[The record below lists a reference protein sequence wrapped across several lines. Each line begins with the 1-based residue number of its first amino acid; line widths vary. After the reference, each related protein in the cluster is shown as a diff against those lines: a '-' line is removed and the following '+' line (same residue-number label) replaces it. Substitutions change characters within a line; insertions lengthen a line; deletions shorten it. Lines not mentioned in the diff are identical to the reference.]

1 MRIINGIRCF
11 ARYVYEMGY
20 VKSDEFTVETGAGI
34 LVPKIIKENN
44 VIAMIQVD
52 MGEPILE
59 GDKIPVAGYGMNR
72 VVNEDIQV
80 EGQNFKMTCVSMGNP
95 HCVVFVEDAENFP
108 IFEIGHSFEIHEKF
122 PRKTNTEFVQVLDRQ
137 HLRMRVWAKLCNEE
151 DLFMIKSMTGFGAGD
166 AETADFKVHIEV
178 KAVNQRFLET
188 NYHMP
193 YSMNMFENQLT
204 KKIKEY
210 ASRGK
215 LDINIRFQDLR
226 DKAVTVKVD
235 KGLVAAYG
243 QALQEISSQLEL
255 SAPVTAAQIASYPDV
270 LKLNEENADLEA
282 AQPVLMQA
290 MEQALES
297 FVAMREAEGQNIQRD
312 LLARIGT
319 LENFVEELEKLAPEI
334 VAAYRQRLENLLRKY
349 LAKEDIEES
358 RIIQEVA
365 LFTDKVNYTEETVR
379 LRSHFDQFRQI
390 ITAGEPVG
398 RKLDFLIQEMNR
410 EINTVAS
417 KANSAGAAQFVVDVK
432 SEIEKIR
439 EQIQNIE

>member
-1 MRIINGIRCF
+1 
-11 ARYVYEMGY
+11 
-20 VKSDEFTVETGAGI
+20 
-34 LVPKIIKENN
+34 
-44 VIAMIQVD
+44 
-52 MGEPILE
+52 
-59 GDKIPVAGYGMNR
+59 
-72 VVNEDIQV
+72 
-80 EGQNFKMTCVSMGNP
+80 
-95 HCVVFVEDAENFP
+95 
-108 IFEIGHSFEIHEKF
+108 
-122 PRKTNTEFVQVLDRQ
+122 
-137 HLRMRVWAKLCNEE
+137 
-151 DLFMIKSMTGFGAGD
+151 MIKSMTGFGAGD

-290 MEQALES
+290 MGQALES

-312 LLARIGT
+312 LLARIDT
-319 LENFVEELEKLAPEI
+319 LENFVGELEKLAPEI
-334 VAAYRQRLENLLRKY
+334 VAAYRQRLENLLREY

>member
-1 MRIINGIRCF
+1 
-11 ARYVYEMGY
+11 
-20 VKSDEFTVETGAGI
+20 
-34 LVPKIIKENN
+34 
-44 VIAMIQVD
+44 
-52 MGEPILE
+52 
-59 GDKIPVAGYGMNR
+59 
-72 VVNEDIQV
+72 
-80 EGQNFKMTCVSMGNP
+80 
-95 HCVVFVEDAENFP
+95 
-108 IFEIGHSFEIHEKF
+108 
-122 PRKTNTEFVQVLDRQ
+122 
-137 HLRMRVWAKLCNEE
+137 
-151 DLFMIKSMTGFGAGD
+151 MIKSMTGFGAGD

-282 AQPVLMQA
+282 VQPVLMQA

-319 LENFVEELEKLAPEI
+319 LENFVGELEKLAPEI
-334 VAAYRQRLENLLRKY
+334 VAAYRQRLENLLREY

>member
-1 MRIINGIRCF
+1 
-11 ARYVYEMGY
+11 
-20 VKSDEFTVETGAGI
+20 
-34 LVPKIIKENN
+34 
-44 VIAMIQVD
+44 
-52 MGEPILE
+52 
-59 GDKIPVAGYGMNR
+59 
-72 VVNEDIQV
+72 
-80 EGQNFKMTCVSMGNP
+80 
-95 HCVVFVEDAENFP
+95 
-108 IFEIGHSFEIHEKF
+108 
-122 PRKTNTEFVQVLDRQ
+122 
-137 HLRMRVWAKLCNEE
+137 
-151 DLFMIKSMTGFGAGD
+151 MIKSMTGFGAGD

-282 AQPVLMQA
+282 VQPVLMQA

-312 LLARIGT
+312 LLDRIGT
-319 LENFVEELEKLAPEI
+319 LENFVGELEKLAPEI
-334 VAAYRQRLENLLRKY
+334 VAAYRQRLENLLREY

>member
-1 MRIINGIRCF
+1 
-11 ARYVYEMGY
+11 
-20 VKSDEFTVETGAGI
+20 
-34 LVPKIIKENN
+34 
-44 VIAMIQVD
+44 
-52 MGEPILE
+52 
-59 GDKIPVAGYGMNR
+59 
-72 VVNEDIQV
+72 
-80 EGQNFKMTCVSMGNP
+80 
-95 HCVVFVEDAENFP
+95 
-108 IFEIGHSFEIHEKF
+108 
-122 PRKTNTEFVQVLDRQ
+122 
-137 HLRMRVWAKLCNEE
+137 
-151 DLFMIKSMTGFGAGD
+151 MIKSMTGFGAGD

-312 LLARIGT
+312 LLARIYT
-319 LENFVEELEKLAPEI
+319 LENFVGELEKLAPEI
-334 VAAYRQRLENLLRKY
+334 VAAYRQRLENLLREY

>member
-1 MRIINGIRCF
+1 
-11 ARYVYEMGY
+11 
-20 VKSDEFTVETGAGI
+20 
-34 LVPKIIKENN
+34 
-44 VIAMIQVD
+44 
-52 MGEPILE
+52 
-59 GDKIPVAGYGMNR
+59 
-72 VVNEDIQV
+72 
-80 EGQNFKMTCVSMGNP
+80 
-95 HCVVFVEDAENFP
+95 
-108 IFEIGHSFEIHEKF
+108 
-122 PRKTNTEFVQVLDRQ
+122 
-137 HLRMRVWAKLCNEE
+137 
-151 DLFMIKSMTGFGAGD
+151 MIKSMTGFGAGD

-312 LLARIGT
+312 LLARIDT
-319 LENFVEELEKLAPEI
+319 LENFVGELEKLAPEI
-334 VAAYRQRLENLLRKY
+334 VATYRQRLENLLREY

>member
-1 MRIINGIRCF
+1 
-11 ARYVYEMGY
+11 
-20 VKSDEFTVETGAGI
+20 
-34 LVPKIIKENN
+34 
-44 VIAMIQVD
+44 
-52 MGEPILE
+52 
-59 GDKIPVAGYGMNR
+59 
-72 VVNEDIQV
+72 
-80 EGQNFKMTCVSMGNP
+80 
-95 HCVVFVEDAENFP
+95 
-108 IFEIGHSFEIHEKF
+108 
-122 PRKTNTEFVQVLDRQ
+122 
-137 HLRMRVWAKLCNEE
+137 
-151 DLFMIKSMTGFGAGD
+151 MIKSMTGFGAGD

-235 KGLVAAYG
+235 KGLVDAYG

-319 LENFVEELEKLAPEI
+319 LENFVGELEKLAPEI
-334 VAAYRQRLENLLRKY
+334 VAAYRQRLENLLREY

>member
-1 MRIINGIRCF
+1 
-11 ARYVYEMGY
+11 
-20 VKSDEFTVETGAGI
+20 
-34 LVPKIIKENN
+34 
-44 VIAMIQVD
+44 
-52 MGEPILE
+52 
-59 GDKIPVAGYGMNR
+59 
-72 VVNEDIQV
+72 
-80 EGQNFKMTCVSMGNP
+80 
-95 HCVVFVEDAENFP
+95 
-108 IFEIGHSFEIHEKF
+108 
-122 PRKTNTEFVQVLDRQ
+122 
-137 HLRMRVWAKLCNEE
+137 
-151 DLFMIKSMTGFGAGD
+151 MIKSMTGFGAGD
-166 AETADFKVHIEV
+166 AETADFQVHIEV

-204 KKIKEY
+204 KKTKEY

-226 DKAVTVKVD
+226 DKVVTVKVD

-319 LENFVEELEKLAPEI
+319 LENFVGELEKLAPEI
-334 VAAYRQRLENLLRKY
+334 VAAYRQRLENLLREY

>member
-1 MRIINGIRCF
+1 
-11 ARYVYEMGY
+11 
-20 VKSDEFTVETGAGI
+20 
-34 LVPKIIKENN
+34 
-44 VIAMIQVD
+44 
-52 MGEPILE
+52 
-59 GDKIPVAGYGMNR
+59 
-72 VVNEDIQV
+72 
-80 EGQNFKMTCVSMGNP
+80 
-95 HCVVFVEDAENFP
+95 
-108 IFEIGHSFEIHEKF
+108 
-122 PRKTNTEFVQVLDRQ
+122 
-137 HLRMRVWAKLCNEE
+137 
-151 DLFMIKSMTGFGAGD
+151 MIKSMTGFGAGD

-312 LLARIGT
+312 LLARIGI
-319 LENFVEELEKLAPEI
+319 LENFVGELEKLAPEI
-334 VAAYRQRLENLLRKY
+334 VAAYRQRLENLLREY

-379 LRSHFDQFRQI
+379 LRSHFNQFRQI

>member
-1 MRIINGIRCF
+1 
-11 ARYVYEMGY
+11 
-20 VKSDEFTVETGAGI
+20 
-34 LVPKIIKENN
+34 
-44 VIAMIQVD
+44 
-52 MGEPILE
+52 
-59 GDKIPVAGYGMNR
+59 
-72 VVNEDIQV
+72 
-80 EGQNFKMTCVSMGNP
+80 
-95 HCVVFVEDAENFP
+95 
-108 IFEIGHSFEIHEKF
+108 
-122 PRKTNTEFVQVLDRQ
+122 
-137 HLRMRVWAKLCNEE
+137 
-151 DLFMIKSMTGFGAGD
+151 MIKSMTGFGAGD

-319 LENFVEELEKLAPEI
+319 LENFVGELEKLAPEI
-334 VAAYRQRLENLLRKY
+334 VAAYRQRLENLLREY

-379 LRSHFDQFRQI
+379 LRSHFNQFRQI

>member
-1 MRIINGIRCF
+1 
-11 ARYVYEMGY
+11 
-20 VKSDEFTVETGAGI
+20 
-34 LVPKIIKENN
+34 
-44 VIAMIQVD
+44 
-52 MGEPILE
+52 
-59 GDKIPVAGYGMNR
+59 
-72 VVNEDIQV
+72 
-80 EGQNFKMTCVSMGNP
+80 
-95 HCVVFVEDAENFP
+95 
-108 IFEIGHSFEIHEKF
+108 
-122 PRKTNTEFVQVLDRQ
+122 
-137 HLRMRVWAKLCNEE
+137 
-151 DLFMIKSMTGFGAGD
+151 MIKSMTGFGAGD

-312 LLARIGT
+312 LLARIAT
-319 LENFVEELEKLAPEI
+319 LENFVGELEKLAPEI
-334 VAAYRQRLENLLRKY
+334 VAAYRQRLENLLREY

-379 LRSHFDQFRQI
+379 LRSHFNQFRQI

-432 SEIEKIR
+432 SEIEKVR

>member
-1 MRIINGIRCF
+1 
-11 ARYVYEMGY
+11 
-20 VKSDEFTVETGAGI
+20 
-34 LVPKIIKENN
+34 
-44 VIAMIQVD
+44 
-52 MGEPILE
+52 
-59 GDKIPVAGYGMNR
+59 
-72 VVNEDIQV
+72 
-80 EGQNFKMTCVSMGNP
+80 
-95 HCVVFVEDAENFP
+95 
-108 IFEIGHSFEIHEKF
+108 
-122 PRKTNTEFVQVLDRQ
+122 
-137 HLRMRVWAKLCNEE
+137 
-151 DLFMIKSMTGFGAGD
+151 MIKSMTGFGAGD

-290 MEQALES
+290 MKQALES

-319 LENFVEELEKLAPEI
+319 LEKFVGELEKLAPEI
-334 VAAYRQRLENLLRKY
+334 VAAYRQRLENLLREY

>member
-1 MRIINGIRCF
+1 
-11 ARYVYEMGY
+11 
-20 VKSDEFTVETGAGI
+20 
-34 LVPKIIKENN
+34 
-44 VIAMIQVD
+44 
-52 MGEPILE
+52 
-59 GDKIPVAGYGMNR
+59 
-72 VVNEDIQV
+72 
-80 EGQNFKMTCVSMGNP
+80 
-95 HCVVFVEDAENFP
+95 
-108 IFEIGHSFEIHEKF
+108 
-122 PRKTNTEFVQVLDRQ
+122 
-137 HLRMRVWAKLCNEE
+137 
-151 DLFMIKSMTGFGAGD
+151 MIKSMTGFGAGD

-235 KGLVAAYG
+235 KGLVDAYG

-319 LENFVEELEKLAPEI
+319 LENFVGELEKLAPEI
-334 VAAYRQRLENLLRKY
+334 VATYRQRLENLLREY

>member
-1 MRIINGIRCF
+1 
-11 ARYVYEMGY
+11 
-20 VKSDEFTVETGAGI
+20 
-34 LVPKIIKENN
+34 
-44 VIAMIQVD
+44 
-52 MGEPILE
+52 
-59 GDKIPVAGYGMNR
+59 
-72 VVNEDIQV
+72 
-80 EGQNFKMTCVSMGNP
+80 
-95 HCVVFVEDAENFP
+95 
-108 IFEIGHSFEIHEKF
+108 
-122 PRKTNTEFVQVLDRQ
+122 
-137 HLRMRVWAKLCNEE
+137 
-151 DLFMIKSMTGFGAGD
+151 MIKSMTGFGAGD

-312 LLARIGT
+312 LLARIDT
-319 LENFVEELEKLAPEI
+319 LENFVGELEKLAPEI
-334 VAAYRQRLENLLRKY
+334 VAAYRQRLENLLREY

>member
-1 MRIINGIRCF
+1 
-11 ARYVYEMGY
+11 
-20 VKSDEFTVETGAGI
+20 
-34 LVPKIIKENN
+34 
-44 VIAMIQVD
+44 
-52 MGEPILE
+52 
-59 GDKIPVAGYGMNR
+59 
-72 VVNEDIQV
+72 
-80 EGQNFKMTCVSMGNP
+80 
-95 HCVVFVEDAENFP
+95 
-108 IFEIGHSFEIHEKF
+108 
-122 PRKTNTEFVQVLDRQ
+122 
-137 HLRMRVWAKLCNEE
+137 
-151 DLFMIKSMTGFGAGD
+151 MIKSMTGFGDGD

-255 SAPVTAAQIASYPDV
+255 SAPLTAAQIASYPDV

-319 LENFVEELEKLAPEI
+319 LENFVGELEKLAPEI
-334 VAAYRQRLENLLRKY
+334 VAAYRQRLENLLREY

>member
-1 MRIINGIRCF
+1 
-11 ARYVYEMGY
+11 
-20 VKSDEFTVETGAGI
+20 
-34 LVPKIIKENN
+34 
-44 VIAMIQVD
+44 
-52 MGEPILE
+52 
-59 GDKIPVAGYGMNR
+59 
-72 VVNEDIQV
+72 
-80 EGQNFKMTCVSMGNP
+80 
-95 HCVVFVEDAENFP
+95 
-108 IFEIGHSFEIHEKF
+108 
-122 PRKTNTEFVQVLDRQ
+122 
-137 HLRMRVWAKLCNEE
+137 
-151 DLFMIKSMTGFGAGD
+151 MIKSMTGFGAGD
-166 AETADFKVHIEV
+166 AETAEFKVHIEV

-319 LENFVEELEKLAPEI
+319 LENFVGELEKLAPEI
-334 VAAYRQRLENLLRKY
+334 VATYRQRLENLLREY

>member
-1 MRIINGIRCF
+1 
-11 ARYVYEMGY
+11 
-20 VKSDEFTVETGAGI
+20 
-34 LVPKIIKENN
+34 
-44 VIAMIQVD
+44 
-52 MGEPILE
+52 
-59 GDKIPVAGYGMNR
+59 
-72 VVNEDIQV
+72 
-80 EGQNFKMTCVSMGNP
+80 
-95 HCVVFVEDAENFP
+95 
-108 IFEIGHSFEIHEKF
+108 
-122 PRKTNTEFVQVLDRQ
+122 
-137 HLRMRVWAKLCNEE
+137 
-151 DLFMIKSMTGFGAGD
+151 MIKSMTGFGAGD

-319 LENFVEELEKLAPEI
+319 LENFVGELEKLAPEI
-334 VAAYRQRLENLLRKY
+334 VAAYRQRLENLLREY

-398 RKLDFLIQEMNR
+398 RKMDFLIQEMNR

>member
-1 MRIINGIRCF
+1 
-11 ARYVYEMGY
+11 
-20 VKSDEFTVETGAGI
+20 
-34 LVPKIIKENN
+34 
-44 VIAMIQVD
+44 
-52 MGEPILE
+52 
-59 GDKIPVAGYGMNR
+59 
-72 VVNEDIQV
+72 
-80 EGQNFKMTCVSMGNP
+80 
-95 HCVVFVEDAENFP
+95 
-108 IFEIGHSFEIHEKF
+108 
-122 PRKTNTEFVQVLDRQ
+122 
-137 HLRMRVWAKLCNEE
+137 
-151 DLFMIKSMTGFGAGD
+151 MIKSMTGFGAGD

-270 LKLNEENADLEA
+270 LKLNEENADMEA

-319 LENFVEELEKLAPEI
+319 LENFVGELEKLAPEI
-334 VAAYRQRLENLLRKY
+334 VAAYRQRLENLLREY

>member
-1 MRIINGIRCF
+1 
-11 ARYVYEMGY
+11 
-20 VKSDEFTVETGAGI
+20 
-34 LVPKIIKENN
+34 
-44 VIAMIQVD
+44 
-52 MGEPILE
+52 
-59 GDKIPVAGYGMNR
+59 
-72 VVNEDIQV
+72 
-80 EGQNFKMTCVSMGNP
+80 
-95 HCVVFVEDAENFP
+95 
-108 IFEIGHSFEIHEKF
+108 
-122 PRKTNTEFVQVLDRQ
+122 
-137 HLRMRVWAKLCNEE
+137 
-151 DLFMIKSMTGFGAGD
+151 MIKSMTGFGAGY

-319 LENFVEELEKLAPEI
+319 LENFVGELEKLAPEI
-334 VAAYRQRLENLLRKY
+334 VAAYRQRLENLLREY

>member
-1 MRIINGIRCF
+1 
-11 ARYVYEMGY
+11 
-20 VKSDEFTVETGAGI
+20 
-34 LVPKIIKENN
+34 
-44 VIAMIQVD
+44 
-52 MGEPILE
+52 
-59 GDKIPVAGYGMNR
+59 
-72 VVNEDIQV
+72 
-80 EGQNFKMTCVSMGNP
+80 
-95 HCVVFVEDAENFP
+95 
-108 IFEIGHSFEIHEKF
+108 
-122 PRKTNTEFVQVLDRQ
+122 
-137 HLRMRVWAKLCNEE
+137 
-151 DLFMIKSMTGFGAGD
+151 MIKSMTGFGAGD

-243 QALQEISSQLEL
+243 QALQEISTQLEL

-319 LENFVEELEKLAPEI
+319 LENFVGELEKLAPEI
-334 VAAYRQRLENLLRKY
+334 VAAYRQRLENLLREY

-432 SEIEKIR
+432 SEIEKLR

>member
-1 MRIINGIRCF
+1 
-11 ARYVYEMGY
+11 
-20 VKSDEFTVETGAGI
+20 
-34 LVPKIIKENN
+34 
-44 VIAMIQVD
+44 
-52 MGEPILE
+52 
-59 GDKIPVAGYGMNR
+59 
-72 VVNEDIQV
+72 
-80 EGQNFKMTCVSMGNP
+80 
-95 HCVVFVEDAENFP
+95 
-108 IFEIGHSFEIHEKF
+108 
-122 PRKTNTEFVQVLDRQ
+122 
-137 HLRMRVWAKLCNEE
+137 
-151 DLFMIKSMTGFGAGD
+151 MIKSMTGFGAGD

-319 LENFVEELEKLAPEI
+319 LENFVGELEKLAPEI
-334 VAAYRQRLENLLRKY
+334 VAAYRQRLENLLREY

-417 KANSAGAAQFVVDVK
+417 KANSAGAAQFVVDIK

>member
-1 MRIINGIRCF
+1 
-11 ARYVYEMGY
+11 
-20 VKSDEFTVETGAGI
+20 
-34 LVPKIIKENN
+34 
-44 VIAMIQVD
+44 
-52 MGEPILE
+52 
-59 GDKIPVAGYGMNR
+59 
-72 VVNEDIQV
+72 
-80 EGQNFKMTCVSMGNP
+80 
-95 HCVVFVEDAENFP
+95 
-108 IFEIGHSFEIHEKF
+108 
-122 PRKTNTEFVQVLDRQ
+122 
-137 HLRMRVWAKLCNEE
+137 
-151 DLFMIKSMTGFGAGD
+151 MIKSMTGFGAGD
-166 AETADFKVHIEV
+166 AETAEFKVHIEV

-312 LLARIGT
+312 LLTRIGT
-319 LENFVEELEKLAPEI
+319 LENFVGELEKLAPEI
-334 VAAYRQRLENLLRKY
+334 VAAYRQRLENLLREY

>member
-1 MRIINGIRCF
+1 
-11 ARYVYEMGY
+11 
-20 VKSDEFTVETGAGI
+20 
-34 LVPKIIKENN
+34 
-44 VIAMIQVD
+44 
-52 MGEPILE
+52 
-59 GDKIPVAGYGMNR
+59 
-72 VVNEDIQV
+72 
-80 EGQNFKMTCVSMGNP
+80 
-95 HCVVFVEDAENFP
+95 
-108 IFEIGHSFEIHEKF
+108 
-122 PRKTNTEFVQVLDRQ
+122 
-137 HLRMRVWAKLCNEE
+137 
-151 DLFMIKSMTGFGAGD
+151 MIKSMTGFGAGD

-312 LLARIGT
+312 LLARIAT
-319 LENFVEELEKLAPEI
+319 LENFVGELEKLAPEI
-334 VAAYRQRLENLLRKY
+334 VAAYRQRLENLLREY

-379 LRSHFDQFRQI
+379 LRSHFNQFRQI

>member
-1 MRIINGIRCF
+1 
-11 ARYVYEMGY
+11 
-20 VKSDEFTVETGAGI
+20 
-34 LVPKIIKENN
+34 
-44 VIAMIQVD
+44 
-52 MGEPILE
+52 
-59 GDKIPVAGYGMNR
+59 
-72 VVNEDIQV
+72 
-80 EGQNFKMTCVSMGNP
+80 
-95 HCVVFVEDAENFP
+95 
-108 IFEIGHSFEIHEKF
+108 
-122 PRKTNTEFVQVLDRQ
+122 
-137 HLRMRVWAKLCNEE
+137 
-151 DLFMIKSMTGFGAGD
+151 MIKSMTGFGAGD

-255 SAPVTAAQIASYPDV
+255 SAPVTAAQMASYPDV

-319 LENFVEELEKLAPEI
+319 LENFVGELEKLAPEI
-334 VAAYRQRLENLLRKY
+334 VAAYRQRLENLLREY

>member
-1 MRIINGIRCF
+1 
-11 ARYVYEMGY
+11 
-20 VKSDEFTVETGAGI
+20 
-34 LVPKIIKENN
+34 
-44 VIAMIQVD
+44 
-52 MGEPILE
+52 
-59 GDKIPVAGYGMNR
+59 
-72 VVNEDIQV
+72 
-80 EGQNFKMTCVSMGNP
+80 
-95 HCVVFVEDAENFP
+95 
-108 IFEIGHSFEIHEKF
+108 
-122 PRKTNTEFVQVLDRQ
+122 
-137 HLRMRVWAKLCNEE
+137 
-151 DLFMIKSMTGFGAGD
+151 MIKSMTGFGAGD

-319 LENFVEELEKLAPEI
+319 LENFVGELEKLAPEI
-334 VAAYRQRLENLLRKY
+334 VAAYRQRLENLLREY
-349 LAKEDIEES
+349 LAKDDIEES

>member
-1 MRIINGIRCF
+1 
-11 ARYVYEMGY
+11 
-20 VKSDEFTVETGAGI
+20 
-34 LVPKIIKENN
+34 
-44 VIAMIQVD
+44 
-52 MGEPILE
+52 
-59 GDKIPVAGYGMNR
+59 
-72 VVNEDIQV
+72 
-80 EGQNFKMTCVSMGNP
+80 
-95 HCVVFVEDAENFP
+95 
-108 IFEIGHSFEIHEKF
+108 
-122 PRKTNTEFVQVLDRQ
+122 
-137 HLRMRVWAKLCNEE
+137 
-151 DLFMIKSMTGFGAGD
+151 MIKSMTGFGAGD

-204 KKIKEY
+204 KKIKQY

-319 LENFVEELEKLAPEI
+319 LENFVGELEKLAPEI
-334 VAAYRQRLENLLRKY
+334 VAAYRQRLENLLREY

>member
-1 MRIINGIRCF
+1 
-11 ARYVYEMGY
+11 
-20 VKSDEFTVETGAGI
+20 
-34 LVPKIIKENN
+34 
-44 VIAMIQVD
+44 
-52 MGEPILE
+52 
-59 GDKIPVAGYGMNR
+59 
-72 VVNEDIQV
+72 
-80 EGQNFKMTCVSMGNP
+80 
-95 HCVVFVEDAENFP
+95 
-108 IFEIGHSFEIHEKF
+108 
-122 PRKTNTEFVQVLDRQ
+122 
-137 HLRMRVWAKLCNEE
+137 
-151 DLFMIKSMTGFGAGD
+151 MIKSMTGFGVGD

-319 LENFVEELEKLAPEI
+319 LENFVGELEKLAPEI
-334 VAAYRQRLENLLRKY
+334 VAAYRQRLENLLREY

>member
-1 MRIINGIRCF
+1 
-11 ARYVYEMGY
+11 
-20 VKSDEFTVETGAGI
+20 
-34 LVPKIIKENN
+34 
-44 VIAMIQVD
+44 
-52 MGEPILE
+52 
-59 GDKIPVAGYGMNR
+59 
-72 VVNEDIQV
+72 
-80 EGQNFKMTCVSMGNP
+80 
-95 HCVVFVEDAENFP
+95 
-108 IFEIGHSFEIHEKF
+108 
-122 PRKTNTEFVQVLDRQ
+122 
-137 HLRMRVWAKLCNEE
+137 
-151 DLFMIKSMTGFGAGD
+151 MIKSMTGFGAGD

-312 LLARIGT
+312 LLARIDT
-319 LENFVEELEKLAPEI
+319 LENFVGELEKLASEI
-334 VAAYRQRLENLLRKY
+334 VAAYRQRLENLLREY

-432 SEIEKIR
+432 SEIEKLR

>member
-1 MRIINGIRCF
+1 
-11 ARYVYEMGY
+11 
-20 VKSDEFTVETGAGI
+20 
-34 LVPKIIKENN
+34 
-44 VIAMIQVD
+44 
-52 MGEPILE
+52 
-59 GDKIPVAGYGMNR
+59 
-72 VVNEDIQV
+72 
-80 EGQNFKMTCVSMGNP
+80 
-95 HCVVFVEDAENFP
+95 
-108 IFEIGHSFEIHEKF
+108 
-122 PRKTNTEFVQVLDRQ
+122 
-137 HLRMRVWAKLCNEE
+137 
-151 DLFMIKSMTGFGAGD
+151 MIKSMTGFGAGD

-226 DKAVTVKVD
+226 DKAITVKVD

-319 LENFVEELEKLAPEI
+319 LENFVGELEKLAPEI
-334 VAAYRQRLENLLRKY
+334 VAAYRQRLENLLREY

>member
-1 MRIINGIRCF
+1 
-11 ARYVYEMGY
+11 
-20 VKSDEFTVETGAGI
+20 
-34 LVPKIIKENN
+34 
-44 VIAMIQVD
+44 
-52 MGEPILE
+52 
-59 GDKIPVAGYGMNR
+59 
-72 VVNEDIQV
+72 
-80 EGQNFKMTCVSMGNP
+80 
-95 HCVVFVEDAENFP
+95 
-108 IFEIGHSFEIHEKF
+108 
-122 PRKTNTEFVQVLDRQ
+122 
-137 HLRMRVWAKLCNEE
+137 
-151 DLFMIKSMTGFGAGD
+151 MIKSMTGFGAGD

-193 YSMNMFENQLT
+193 YSMDMFENQLT

-319 LENFVEELEKLAPEI
+319 LENFVGELEKLAPEI
-334 VAAYRQRLENLLRKY
+334 VAAYRQRLENLLREY

-379 LRSHFDQFRQI
+379 LRSHFNQFRQI

>member
-1 MRIINGIRCF
+1 
-11 ARYVYEMGY
+11 
-20 VKSDEFTVETGAGI
+20 
-34 LVPKIIKENN
+34 
-44 VIAMIQVD
+44 
-52 MGEPILE
+52 
-59 GDKIPVAGYGMNR
+59 
-72 VVNEDIQV
+72 
-80 EGQNFKMTCVSMGNP
+80 
-95 HCVVFVEDAENFP
+95 
-108 IFEIGHSFEIHEKF
+108 
-122 PRKTNTEFVQVLDRQ
+122 
-137 HLRMRVWAKLCNEE
+137 
-151 DLFMIKSMTGFGAGD
+151 MIKSMTGFGAGD

-290 MEQALES
+290 MAQALES

-312 LLARIGT
+312 LLARIAT
-319 LENFVEELEKLAPEI
+319 LENFVGELEKLAPEI
-334 VAAYRQRLENLLRKY
+334 VAAYRQRLENLLREY

>member
-1 MRIINGIRCF
+1 
-11 ARYVYEMGY
+11 
-20 VKSDEFTVETGAGI
+20 
-34 LVPKIIKENN
+34 
-44 VIAMIQVD
+44 
-52 MGEPILE
+52 
-59 GDKIPVAGYGMNR
+59 
-72 VVNEDIQV
+72 
-80 EGQNFKMTCVSMGNP
+80 
-95 HCVVFVEDAENFP
+95 
-108 IFEIGHSFEIHEKF
+108 
-122 PRKTNTEFVQVLDRQ
+122 
-137 HLRMRVWAKLCNEE
+137 
-151 DLFMIKSMTGFGAGD
+151 MIKSMTGFGVGD

-226 DKAVTVKVD
+226 DKAVTIKVD

-312 LLARIGT
+312 LLARIAT
-319 LENFVEELEKLAPEI
+319 LENFVGELEKLAPEI
-334 VAAYRQRLENLLRKY
+334 VAAYRQRLENLLREY